1 VEKAERRVDEDPG
14 EDDEGDAAAVAEGP
28 PGFFL
33 PISHFCTVETLVLST
48 AAKTA
53 WLSFEFSRI
62 SLILRAPIASMA
74 RWLSAS

>member
-1 VEKAERRVDEDPG
+1 
-14 EDDEGDAAAVAEGP
+14 
-28 PGFFL
+28 L

-62 SLILRAPIASMA
+62 SLMRISLILRAPITSTA